1 MCLKISYPLVEYV
14 LKIEQAVAM
23 LYKLDYLLVQN
34 SIHELAIAGRLMHYL
49 IPLFQSFD
57 VDMEYDKII
66 VLEKKKMLNGKTI
79 RPDIIIHK
87 RNSDKNLIM
96 IEIKKSND
104 LDKIFAHDIHKLK
117 SCTTK
122 GKANI
127 LYQYGAMIIVSME
140 GAKVSIYSEGKKR
153 VTRCL
158 KFN

>member
-79 RPDIIIHK
+79 RPDIIIH
-87 RNSDKNLIM
+87 
-96 IEIKKSND
+96 
-104 LDKIFAHDIHKLK
+104 
-117 SCTTK
+117 C
-122 GKANI
+122 
-127 LYQYGAMIIVSME
+127 
-140 GAKVSIYSEGKKR
+140 
-153 VTRCL
+153 
-158 KFN
+158 